1 MARGEK
7 TAVENKDEITMRVK
21 NAENKE
27 QRAQWHK
34 KTSTQTK
41 QLWRQFN
48 RVNHDK
54 MDSL

>member
-1 MARGEK
+1 MVREDSGREEK
-7 TAVENKDEITMRVK
+7 KTLMMRVK
-21 NAENKE
+21 NEKKS
-27 QRAQWHK
+27 AQGTMAQ
-34 KTSTQTK
+34 KTSTQTE

>member
-1 MARGEK
+1 MVREDSSRGKK
-7 TAVENKDEITMRVK
+7 TLMMIVK
-21 NAENKE
+21 NEKKS
-27 QRAQWHK
+27 AQGTMAQ